1 MSDVDNYIKSRLDD
15 QIQWYEQK
23 ANTSKLRHRE
33 LQRIIIIAS
42 GIIPIVSLAASASG
56 DWWKL
61 IGLLITAILGCII
74 TIATAFT
81 EMEKYFESWILY
93 RTTAESLRR
102 EKLLFM
108 NDAGEYSDLSGSVKN
123 KALVDR
129 VELMKSSS
137 ETSKFFALQQQTRQ
151 QGQQTTGEK

>member
-1 MSDVDNYIKSRLDD
+1 LSDVDHYIKSRLDD

-23 ANTSKLRHRE
+23 ASTSKLRYGE
-33 LQRIIIIAS
+33 LQKIIIIAS
-42 GIIPIVSLAASASG
+42 GIIPLVSLGASALG

-61 IGLLITAILGCII
+61 IGLLISAILGCII

-102 EKLLFM
+102 EKLLFL

-123 KALVDR
+123 KALVER
-129 VELMKSSS
+129 VELMLSS
-137 ETSKFFALQQQTRQ
+137 ETSKFFAVQQQKRQ
-151 QGQQTTGEK
+151 QEQQTAGDK